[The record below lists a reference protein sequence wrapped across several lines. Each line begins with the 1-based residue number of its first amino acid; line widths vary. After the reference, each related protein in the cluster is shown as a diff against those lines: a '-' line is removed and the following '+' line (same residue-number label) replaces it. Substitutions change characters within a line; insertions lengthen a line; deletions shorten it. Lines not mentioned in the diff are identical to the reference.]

1 MDSAFNVDHHVKA
14 FCMSCLSEKDSWN
27 VILQHDRKPYHC
39 IGVHILYLHPYH
51 NTNKVSI
58 FVAWLYE
65 RKSRRTRTN
74 HTWIITRITLQLF
87 FNFVTSIYNQ
97 DTPYL
102 FSVDSNNFRPTWSSF
117 LRIMKCTLYNHI
129 LVSKQWYYEHILNSK
144 NQFSIYIIYTCL
156 LVR

>member
-1 MDSAFNVDHHVKA
+1 MDTCMDSAFNVDHHVKA

-65 RKSRRTRTN
+65 RKSRLTRTN
-74 HTWIITRITLQLF
+74 HTSIITRITLQLF

-102 FSVDSNNFRPTWSSF
+102 FFVDSNNFRPTWSSF
-117 LRIMKCTLYNHI
+117 LRIRNVLSTITY
-129 LVSKQWYYEHILNSK
+129 WYQNNGIMNTY
-144 NQFSIYIIYTCL
+144 
-156 LVR
+156 

>member
-1 MDSAFNVDHHVKA
+1 MWKPFACYAFQKRIA
-14 FCMSCLSEKDSWN
+14 GMF
-27 VILQHDRKPYHC
+27 ILQHDHKPFHC
-39 IGVHILYLHPYH
+39 IRVHILYIRPYH

-74 HTWIITRITLQLF
+74 HTSIITRVTLQLF

-102 FSVDSNNFRPTWSSF
+102 FFVDSNNFRPTWSSF